1 MEEWKEYKLGEISD
15 IQTGPFGSQLHQK
28 DYVPLGTPCIMPT
41 NIGNRLNIDTT
52 NIAHVKGED
61 VTRLQRHCVKEG
73 DIIYSRRGD
82 IEKCAYILP
91 VNEGWLCGTG
101 CLRIR
106 VKDNDV
112 NSRFLAYQ
120 LSTCECKKWIVGNAV
135 GSTMLNLNTSIL
147 KELPLR
153 LPSKNKQDR
162 LVNIL
167 KSLDD
172 KIEVNRRINDNFYF
186 AFFEVMLIWA
196 LTTLRND
203 NLEQQAQALFKSW
216 FVDFEPFRDQP
227 FVESELGMIP
237 EGWRVGRYEE
247 IIETTISGDW
257 GKEKPEGNYIHKV
270 ACIRGCDFQD
280 IKNGLRGN
288 TPERYILEKN
298 YQSKHFH
305 HNDVLVEISGG
316 TQTVSTGRV
325 CLVSQLLID
334 KFNADIV
341 CTNFCRVIRPIAAY
355 AAYLYYSW
363 LYKYNGKV
371 MFGYENGTSGIK
383 NFRIKDFI
391 SVEPVV
397 IPPANLL
404 GKFQQFVDNVQ
415 IQIQTKGSESSRLAE
430 LRDTLLPRLM
440 SGEIKVEDVTL

>member
-61 VTRLQRHCVKEG
+61 VIRLQRHCVKEG

-112 NSRFLAYQ
+112 NSRFVAYQ

-153 LPSKNKQDR
+153 LPSKNEQDR

-172 KIEVNRRINDNFYF
+172 KIEVNRRINDY
-186 AFFEVMLIWA
+186 
-196 LTTLRND
+196 
-203 NLEQQAQALFKSW
+203 LEQQAQALFKSW
-216 FVDFEPFRDQP
+216 FVDFEPFRDQS

-237 EGWRVGRYEE
+237 EGW
-247 IIETTISGDW
+247 
-257 GKEKPEGNYIHKV
+257 KV
-270 ACIRGCDFQD
+270 VAF
-280 IKNGLRGN
+280 
-288 TPERYILEKN
+288 
-298 YQSKHFH
+298 
-305 HNDVLVEISGG
+305 
-316 TQTVSTGRV
+316 
-325 CLVSQLLID
+325 
-334 KFNADIV
+334 
-341 CTNFCRVIRPIAAY
+341 
-355 AAYLYYSW
+355 
-363 LYKYNGKV
+363 
-371 MFGYENGTSGIK
+371 
-383 NFRIKDFI
+383 KDFI
-391 SVEPVV
+391 KASTEKAPVDYYPEYSVTNNGI
-397 IPPANLL
+397 IPRGTKFNKKLSKSTSKNKVLRKDNLVFGMSREIL
-404 GKFQQFVDNVQ
+404 NWGIMEDEVGGVSSAYNIYILDKEKISPIYLRLYMRAKISDFNSLIGTAAREGQSLDKGQLMQKQ
-415 IQIQTKGSESSRLAE
+415 ICIPTSAALQDFLDLYSPLTKAQLNMGDESRRLAE

-440 SGEIKVEDVTL
+440 SGKIKVGDVTL